1 MSSTR
6 ILKADFH
13 IHTQEDPKDRIRY
26 TARELIDYASY
37 RGFEVLAITNH
48 NVVTCGRALREY
60 ALRKGILLI
69 PGIEASVSHKHVI
82 LLNVEDFS
90 PKQTTTLED
99 IKRYRNDDSLVVAP
113 HPYFPTLRG
122 LGSSLDKAIDIFDA
136 LEYTQFYFRGINFN
150 RKAQRRAK
158 KRNLPLVGVSDAHFL
173 WQVGITYSLIEAEK
187 NIQSVIGAIK
197 KNRIQ
202 IVSSP
207 MRFTGSSV
215 LLGLRHLAGQ
225 VLNHEYWSKTAC

>member
-1 MSSTR
+1 MGSTR

-48 NVVTCGRALREY
+48 NVVTCGRGLREY

-187 NIQSVIGAIK
+187 NIQSVIRAIK

>member
-1 MSSTR
+1 MSSMR

-48 NVVTCGRALREY
+48 NVVTCGRGLREY
-60 ALRKGILLI
+60 ARRKGILLI

-90 PKQTTTLED
+90 PKQTTTLEG
-99 IKRYRNDDSLVVAP
+99 IKQYKNDDSLIVAP
-113 HPYFPTLRG
+113 HPYFPMLQG
-122 LGSSLDKAIDIFDA
+122 LGSRLDKAIDIFDA
-136 LEYTQFYFRGINFN
+136 IEYTHFYFRGVNFN

-158 KRNLPLVGVSDAHFL
+158 KHNLPLVGVSDAHFL

-187 NIQSVIGAIK
+187 NIQSVIRAIK
-197 KNRIQ
+197 KNRVK

-207 MRFTGSSV
+207 MRFTGPSI
-215 LLGLRHLAGQ
+215 LLGLRHLSGQ
-225 VLNHEYWSKTAC
+225 VFNHKYWSKTAC

>member
-48 NVVTCGRALREY
+48 NVVTCGRGLREY

-90 PKQTTTLED
+90 PKRTTTLED

-173 WQVGITYSLIEAEK
+173 WQVGITYSLVEAKK
-187 NIQSVIGAIK
+187 NVQSVIGAIK